1 MKTMTSNVLWKRTII
16 GVCATILVFVAAC
29 FAATKDS
36 VVRASTDTGETVEG
50 FYYVGYA
57 KNSVTDI
64 FGSQENIPVA
74 TGEYANWLFAGW
86 YTDNTCTTPVTT
98 TTEIPDAGAYAKFV
112 NPDVLSLKLQVNSDA
127 ATAESTNL
135 RLVSSVDSLNY
146 QRVGFKVSYNG
157 NAPMDVYTSTV
168 YKRIMASAA
177 AGVSYKYS
185 PKVVGTESEYFVTAT
200 LLNVNS
206 NNYNKSFYIE
216 PYWIT
221 FDGVTVCGVSKDVKI
236 EDGLT
241 ATTINTTVA
250 ANLPEGSTYDVT
262 YGTNGTATATVV
274 SCDGTYANINISLS
288 SGSKTALNSVTT
300 FTIENGDSDIEVL
313 YRNLFTK
320 YTGTGTAD
328 TSWYDEY
335 DETATDKYVIAT
347 SADLYGMESLA
358 NAKGKTFSNKKVY
371 MVADITVNEGTASI
385 ENGWQQKSGTTRQY
399 WYAIRKFAGTFD
411 GQNHVISGLYGE
423 CTTNTSSE
431 HYADGIGL
439 FTETTGATIRN
450 LSVKNSY
457 YTATKKAGTGA
468 IVGKGTGT
476 FENIYTD
483 IVINST
489 KGSVGGIIGIAT
501 GEINVSNCWSD
512 SDIKTTAAYNG
523 GILGTVSSKDF
534 NITIQHCLNTGSIMY
549 NGTGNSYAGGL
560 VGRAN
565 TASATGGLL
574 KIEDS
579 LSVGTVDSV
588 KEETYAGGL
597 LAFASKVVDGKET
610 TVISNSYCVTNG
622 TATYGVVSAVGV
634 DNRNDKTGGT
644 FMDYQEV
651 YDMNAFSNT
660 DLSFEGYVA
669 DGYWA
674 IRDDNT
680 PMLVSFLDQEDK
692 TIGTAGRSKTEF
704 VIVDGVGYISTLE
717 QLESF
722 RDQQNAG
729 TLEFAEGDKAVM
741 TDDIEVNEDADAAAW
756 AAGTATK
763 PTAWTSIDSFSGTFD
778 GGGYAI
784 SGLYVYNK
792 GQGLFSTLSGA
803 TIENLKVTNSY
814 YVAYSATPGTG
825 VITDNGYGTFRNIYT
840 DVIMSSTKN
849 SVGGI
854 IGIVKG
860 DVEVS
865 NCWSSSD
872 ITTSGQ
878 YCGGIMGNVSKTGFN
893 ITIEH
898 CLNTGD
904 ITYTGTKN
912 SHIGGL
918 VGRANV
924 ATPTGGLLTV
934 EDCLNVGVVS
944 GTQKQSYMGGLL
956 GFASK
961 VANNMETTVVIDSYS
976 ATSDTGITVAI
987 GKDERTTTDTGATA
1001 VPYAD
1006 LLGDLALTNADGL
1019 DYVSETNTT
1028 GYWATRTDKT
1038 PMLTY
1043 FLDLSNAIDAEE
1055 AAKNTFVLKDNKGT
1069 ISNAAQLAS
1078 FRDQMNAGTLA
1089 VDSATEITLTNDIVM
1104 NEGDATEWAAGT
1116 NLPTGWVPIY
1126 GFSGIFDGGG
1136 YTISGLYS
1144 NVNYKVGT
1152 TFYGTGLFTNAVNAT
1167 IQNLKIENCYLDTQ
1181 STSGTG
1187 VVVGCGTG
1195 TLKNIYTEA
1204 IIKDSLGKGR
1214 MGGII
1219 GKANGTVTIEN
1230 CWSNCTMESAKTYV
1244 GGIIGYSNAQN
1255 VTISH
1260 CLNTGALTYTGT
1272 GNSYFGGIVG
1282 SSCST
1287 SATADFTT
1295 SLLKI
1300 TDCLNVGT
1308 ISGTSAQTFMGG
1320 VIGNAGGVDGD
1331 GNATVVIEN
1340 SYSSINL
1347 DESNNVVGVN
1357 SPVGNNYGD
1366 DFASCESVAYENLLG
1381 ELAYSSTQLDFVT
1394 ESDTTGYWKA
1404 RENDTPILKDFFQ

>member
-1 MKTMTSNVLWKRTII
+1 MKTKTSNVLWKRTIMTI
-16 GVCATILVFVAAC
+16 CATIFVFVAASL
-29 FAATKDS
+29 AATKDS
-36 VVRASTDTGETVEG
+36 IVRASTDTGETAEG
-50 FYYVGYA
+50 FYYVGYE
-57 KNSVTDI
+57 KDSVTDI

-74 TGEYANWLFAGW
+74 NGEYANWLFAGW
-86 YTDNTCTTPVTT
+86 YVDNACTIPVKTT
-98 TTEIPDAGAYAKFV
+98 TDIPDDGAYAKFV
-112 NPDVLSLKLQVNSDA
+112 NPDVLSLKLQVKSDA
-127 ATAESTNL
+127 ATAETTNL
-135 RLVSSVDSLNY
+135 RMVSSVDGLNY
-146 QRVGFKVSYNG
+146 QRVGFKVKYNG
-157 NAPMDVYTSTV
+157 SAPMDVYTSTV
-168 YKRIMASAA
+168 YKGIVACPDS
-177 AGVSYKYS
+177 GVSYNYS
-185 PKVVGTESEYFVTAT
+185 PKVVGTESGYFVTAT
-200 LLNVNS
+200 LINVS
-206 NNYNKSFYIE
+206 KDNYNKSFYIE
-216 PYWIT
+216 PYWVT
-221 FDGVTVCGVSKDVKI
+221 FDGVTVYGVSKDVKI

-274 SCDGTYANINISLS
+274 SCDGKYANINISLS
-288 SGSKTALNSVTT
+288 SGSKTTLKSVTT

-313 YRNLFTK
+313 YRNLLTT
-320 YTGTGTAD
+320 YTGTAD

-335 DETATDKYVIAT
+335 DETKTDKYVIAT

-358 NAKGKTFSNKKVY
+358 NAEGKTFSNKKVY

-385 ENGWQQKSGTTRQY
+385 ENGWQQKSGTTRRD

-411 GQNHVISGLYGE
+411 GQNHVISGLYGV
-423 CTTNTSSE
+423 CTTDTSSE
-431 HYADGIGL
+431 HYAVGIGL
-439 FTETTGATIRN
+439 FTETAGSTICN
-450 LSVKNSY
+450 LSLKNSFY
-457 YTATKKAGTGA
+457 NVTRNSGSGAIAGTGNGTFKNIHTDVVLSDTA
-468 IVGKGTGT
+468 ARGAIGGIVGKVTGNLT
-476 FENIYTD
+476 
-483 IVINST
+483 
-489 KGSVGGIIGIAT
+489 
-501 GEINVSNCWSD
+501 VSNCWTD
-512 SDIKTTAAYNG
+512 CEIATKGAYSG
-523 GILGTVSSKDF
+523 GVMGTVGASGYK
-534 NITIQHCLNTGSIMY
+534 ITIEHCLNTGNFMY
-549 NGTGNSYAGGL
+549 NGTSNSYAGGF

-565 TASATGGLL
+565 VATPTGGLL
-574 KIEDS
+574 QITDC
-579 LSVGTVDSV
+579 LNLGLIDSV
-588 KEETYAGGL
+588 KEQTYAGGL
-597 LAFASKVVDGKET
+597 VAFGAKPVNNVET
-610 TVISNSYCVTNG
+610 TVISNSYCANNG
-622 TATYGVVSAVGV
+622 TATYGVASAVGV
-634 DNRNDKTGGT
+634 DNRTDKTGGT

-680 PMLVSFLDQEDK
+680 PMLVSFLDKEDK

-756 AAGTATK
+756 AAGTVAK
-763 PTAWTSIDSFSGTFD
+763 PTAWTAINGFSGIFD

-898 CLNTGD
+898 CLNTGNL
-904 ITYTGTKN
+904 TYTNNKN
-912 SHIGGL
+912 SYMGGF

-944 GTQKQSYMGGLL
+944 GTQKQTYMGGLL

-961 VANNMETTVVIDSYS
+961 VANNVETTVVIDSYS

-987 GKDERTTTDTGATA
+987 GNDNRTDKTGATE

-1006 LLGDLALTNADGL
+1006 LLGDLALTKAGGL
-1019 DYVSETNTT
+1019 DYASETNTI
-1028 GYWATRTDKT
+1028 GYWVTRTDKT

-1104 NEGDATEWAAGT
+1104 NEGDATEWAEGT

-1187 VVVGCGTG
+1187 AVVGCGTG

-1244 GGIIGYSNAQN
+1244 GGIIGYSNVQN

-1295 SLLKI
+1295 SLLQI

-1320 VIGNAGGVDGD
+1320 VIGNAGGLDGD

-1366 DFASCESVAYENLLG
+1366 AFASCESVAYENLLG

>member
-1 MKTMTSNVLWKRTII
+1 MKTKTSNVLRKRTIMTI
-16 GVCATILVFVAAC
+16 CAIILVFVAAYL
-29 FAATKDS
+29 AATKDS
-36 VVRASTDTGETVEG
+36 VVRASTDTGETAEG
-50 FYYVGYA
+50 FYYVSYD
-57 KNSVTDI
+57 KDSVAEK
-64 FGSQENIPVA
+64 FGIQEKIPVA
-74 TGEYANWLFAGW
+74 TGEYTNWLFAGW
-86 YTDNTCTTPVTT
+86 YTDDTCATPVKSVSD
-98 TTEIPDAGAYAKFV
+98 IPDTGAYAKFV
-112 NPDVLSLKLQVNSDA
+112 NPDVLSVKLQVGANA
-127 ATAESTNL
+127 STSTLTNM

-146 QRVGFKVSYNG
+146 QRVGFKVNYDG
-157 NAPMDVYTSTV
+157 NLPEDYSTNTV
-168 YKRIMASAA
+168 YRRIVASSTS
-177 AGVSYKYS
+177 GVSYNYS
-185 PKVVGTESEYFVTAT
+185 PKVVGTESEYFVTVT
-200 LLNVNS
+200 LINVSS

-216 PYWIT
+216 PYWVT
-221 FDGVTVCGVSKDVKI
+221 FDGVTVYGVSKNASV
-236 EDGLT
+236 EDGVT
-241 ATTINTTVA
+241 DTTINTTIP
-250 ANLPEGSTYDVT
+250 ANLPEGSTYNVT
-262 YGTNGTATATVV
+262 YGTNGTATATVL

-288 SGSKTALNSVTT
+288 SSSNTELNSVTT
-300 FTIENGDSDIEVL
+300 FIIDNGDDDIKVL
-313 YRNLFTK
+313 YRNLLTS
-320 YTGTGTAD
+320 YAGTAD

-335 DETATDKYVIAT
+335 DETKTDKYVIAT

-358 NAKGKTFSNKKVY
+358 NADGKTFSNKKVY
-371 MVADITVNEGTASI
+371 MVADIIVNEGTASI
-385 ENGWQQKSGTTRQY
+385 ENGWKQKSGTTRRD

-411 GQNHVISGLYGE
+411 GQNHVISGLYGV
-423 CTTNTSSE
+423 CTTDTSSE
-431 HYADGIGL
+431 HYAVGIGL
-439 FTETTGATIRN
+439 FTETAGATICN
-450 LSVKNSY
+450 LSLKNSFY
-457 YTATKKAGTGA
+457 NVTRNSGSGAIAGTGNGTFKNIYTNVVLSDTGA
-468 IVGKGTGT
+468 RGAIGGIVGKVTGNLT
-476 FENIYTD
+476 
-483 IVINST
+483 
-489 KGSVGGIIGIAT
+489 
-501 GEINVSNCWSD
+501 VSNCWTD
-512 SDIKTTAAYNG
+512 CEIATKGAYSG
-523 GILGTVSSKDF
+523 GVMGTVGASGYK
-534 NITIQHCLNTGSIMY
+534 ITIEHCLNTGNFMY
-549 NGTGNSYAGGL
+549 NGTGSSYAGGFVGRANVATPTGGLLQVTDCLNLGLIDSVKEQTYAGGL
-560 VGRAN
+560 V
-565 TASATGGLL
+565 
-574 KIEDS
+574 
-579 LSVGTVDSV
+579 
-588 KEETYAGGL
+588 
-597 LAFASKVVDGKET
+597 AFGAKPVNNVET
-610 TVISNSYCVTNG
+610 TVISNSYCANNG
-622 TATYGVVSAVGV
+622 TATYGVASAVGV
-634 DNRNDKTGGT
+634 DNRTDKTGGT

-660 DLSFEGYVA
+660 DLSFEGYVT

-717 QLESF
+717 QFESF

-741 TDDIEVNEDADAAAW
+741 TDDIEVNADADAAAW
-756 AAGTATK
+756 AAGTVAK
-763 PTAWTSIDSFSGTFD
+763 PTAWTSIDSFSSTFD

-865 NCWSSSD
+865 NCWTASD
-872 ITTSGQ
+872 ITTSGI
-878 YCGGIMGNVSKTGFN
+878 YCGGIMGTVSKTGFN
-893 ITIEH
+893 ITIKH
-898 CLNTGD
+898 CLNTGNL
-904 ITYTGTKN
+904 TYTNNK
-912 SHIGGL
+912 SSYMGGF

-944 GTQKQSYMGGLL
+944 GTQKQTYMGGLL

-961 VANNMETTVVIDSYS
+961 VANNVETTVVIDSYS

-987 GKDERTTTDTGATA
+987 GNDNRTDKSGATE

-1028 GYWATRTDKT
+1028 GYWTTRTNKT

-1069 ISNAAQLAS
+1069 ISNAGQLIS
-1078 FRDQMNAGTLA
+1078 FSEQMNAGTLT
-1089 VDSATEITLTNDIVM
+1089 VDSATVITLTDDIDL
-1104 NEGDATEWAAGT
+1104 NEGWEASATAPDVVWT
-1116 NLPTGWVPIY
+1116 PIKGY
-1126 GFSGIFDGGG
+1126 KGIFDGDG
-1136 YTISGLYS
+1136 YTISGIYVS
-1144 NVNYKVGT
+1144 GQVSGQT
-1152 TFYGTGLFTNAVNAT
+1152 GIGLFTQTNGAT
-1167 IQNLKIENCYLDTQ
+1167 IQNLNITNSYFVVNT
-1181 STSGTG
+1181 SNGTGPVVGYGSGTI
-1187 VVVGCGTG
+1187 
-1195 TLKNIYTEA
+1195 KNVYTEA
-1204 IIKDSLGKGR
+1204 ILIDNNSTTKGR
-1214 MGGII
+1214 VGGIV
-1219 GKANGTVTIEN
+1219 GKASGDLVIEN
-1230 CWSNCTMESAKTYV
+1230 CWSNSQIESNWTYV
-1244 GGIIGYSNAQN
+1244 GGIVGYGNSKN

-1260 CLNTGALTYTGT
+1260 CLNTGGLTYTGAAD
-1272 GNSYFGGIVG
+1272 SYFGGIVG
-1282 SSCST
+1282 SSCSA
-1287 SATADFTT
+1287 SATSDFTT
-1295 SLLKI
+1295 SLLQI

-1320 VIGNAGGVDGD
+1320 VIGNAGGLDGD

-1366 DFASCESVAYENLLG
+1366 AFASCESVAYENLLG

-1404 RENDTPILKDFFQ
+1404 RENDTPILKDFF